1 MRLMGLNPKI
11 LEKCLSF
18 ANEVDPD
25 DKKWPDFV
33 SFLVP
38 LEKSRS

>member
-1 MRLMGLNPKI
+1 MRLMDPNPKI

-18 ANEVDPD
+18 ANEVNPD
-25 DKKWPDFV
+25 DKEWPDLV

-38 LEKSRS
+38 SEKSRS